1 MSDDLTFRE
10 KLEAIYLIAA
20 HRPKFTAGI
29 IVFSLFAAFF
39 EGIGV
44 SFIIP
49 LVEVAQSPGTPEG
62 GIAGAFAMV
71 YETFGLPFN
80 IGSIILGLA
89 GVLFIRHSTTFLSEW
104 ARVKL
109 RVNYVGELQTRSF
122 ENALGARVAYFDSEG
137 SGDILNAIVTQAR
150 KAGEAIEGFVH
161 IFQKGM
167 LILMYIGLAM
177 YLAPV
182 LTLASGALVGIAIVM
197 LRNTVESGYSVGGRV
212 ADANERIQRSV
223 QAGTQGIREVKTL
236 GYEHTLLEDFH
247 ERMDQYVDSSI
258 LVKRNEAF
266 LGNAQDLLVALIVFG
281 LIYFALAFT
290 NLSFGALGAFLFVM
304 FKLGPMVSAV
314 NKRYYQLEG
323 MLPHLVRTEAFID
336 EMQDNKEIDGG
347 DEPVPSNPSPIVFD
361 DVSFS
366 YNDEESVLSNISM
379 QIDGGEFVA
388 LVGGSGAGKSTI
400 ASLLARLYV
409 QNSGVISAGG
419 TPISD
424 YNLKEWRPRI
434 AYVRQDPFIFDTT
447 LRQNLLMANPDASE
461 RELERV
467 STISQITEFL
477 HDLPGGYDTEL
488 GDDGVRLS
496 GGQRQR
502 IALARAL
509 LEDADIL
516 LLDEATSD
524 LDTDIENRVQTEIET
539 MNRDFT
545 IIAIAHRLST
555 IKGADR
561 IFTLE
566 DGEIIEEGRHDTLIE
581 EEGRYAELYSSQGTV

>member
-1 MSDDLTFRE
+1 
-10 KLEAIYLIAA
+10 
-20 HRPKFTAGI
+20 
-29 IVFSLFAAFF
+29 
-39 EGIGV
+39 
-44 SFIIP
+44 
-49 LVEVAQSPGTPEG
+49 
-62 GIAGAFAMV
+62 V
-71 YETFGLPFN
+71 YETLGIPLT

-89 GVLFIRHSTTFLSEW
+89 IVLTIRHTSTFLSEW

-109 RVNYVGELQTRSF
+109 RMNYVGDLQTQSF
-122 ENALGARVAYFDSEG
+122 ENTLGARIAYFDDEG
-137 SGDILNAIVTQAR
+137 SDDILNAIVTQAS
-150 KAGEAIEGFVH
+150 KAGHAIEGFIHV
-161 IFQKGM
+161 FQKGV
-167 LILMYIGLAM
+167 LILMYVGLAM

-182 LTLASGALVGIAIVM
+182 LTLISAGIVAIGVVT
-197 LRNTVESGYSVGGRV
+197 LRNTVESGYTVGDRV
-212 ADANERIQRSV
+212 ADANEKIQRSV

-236 GYEHTLLEDFH
+236 GYEDTLLENFYN
-247 ERMDQYVDSSI
+247 RMEKFVTSSI
-258 LVKRNEAF
+258 KVKRNEVF
-266 LGNAQDLLVALIVFG
+266 LGNAQDLMVALIVFS

-290 NLSFGALGAFLFVM
+290 SMSFGALGAFLFVM
-304 FKLGPMVSAV
+304 FKLGPMVSVV

-323 MLPHLVRTEAFID
+323 MLPHLVRTDEFID
-336 EMQDNKEIDGG
+336 ELQENEEVESG
-347 DEPVPSNPSPIVFD
+347 DEPVPENPSPIVFD

-366 YNDEESVLSNISM
+366 YNEDEEVLSNISM
-379 QIDGGEFVA
+379 QIDGGDFVA

-400 ASLLARLYV
+400 ASLLARLYE
-409 QNSGVISAGG
+409 QDSGEILAAD
-419 TPISD
+419 TPISEFD
-424 YNLKEWRPRI
+424 LDEWRSRI

-447 LRQNLLMANPDASE
+447 LRQNLLMANPEASE
-461 RELERV
+461 RELDRV
-467 STISQITEFL
+467 ATIAQVTEFL
-477 HDLPGGYDTEL
+477 DDLPDGFDTEL

-502 IALARAL
+502 VALARAL

-566 DGEIIEEGRHDTLIE
+566 DGEIIEEGQHDTLIQE
-581 EEGRYAELYSSQGTV
+581 GGRYAELYSSQSTV

>member
-1 MSDDLTFRE
+1 MSDDLSFRE
-10 KLEAIYLIAA
+10 KLQAIYLIASY
-20 HRPKFTAGI
+20 RPRFTGGI
-29 IVFSLFAAFF
+29 IVFSLFTAVF

-44 SFIIP
+44 TFIIP

-62 GIAGAFAMV
+62 GIAGTFAMV
-71 YETFGLPFN
+71 YEFLGISFT
-80 IGSIILGLA
+80 IGTIIVGLA
-89 GVLFIRHSTTFLSEW
+89 IVLLIRHTSTFLSEW
-104 ARVKL
+104 ARIKL
-109 RVNYVGELQTRSF
+109 RVNYVGSLQTRSF
-122 ENALGARVAYFDSEG
+122 ENTLGARIAYFDNEG
-137 SGDILNAIVTQAR
+137 SGDILNAIVTQAS
-150 KAGEAIEGFVH
+150 KAGQAIEGFIQV
-161 IFQKGM
+161 FQKGV
-167 LILMYIGLAM
+167 LVLMYIGLAM
-177 YLAPV
+177 YLAPI
-182 LTLASGALVGIAIVM
+182 LTLASGALVAIAVFT
-197 LRNTVESGYSVGGRV
+197 LRNAVESGYTIGGRV
-212 ADANERIQRSV
+212 ADANEKIQRSV

-236 GYEHTLLEDFH
+236 GYEDTLLNDFYD
-247 ERMDQYVDSSI
+247 RMDQFINSSI

-266 LGNAQDLLVALIVFG
+266 LGNAQDLLVALIVFS
-281 LIYFALAFT
+281 LIYVALAFT
-290 NLSFGALGAFLFVM
+290 NMSFGALGAFLFVM

-323 MLPHLVRTEAFID
+323 MLPHLIRTEEFID
-336 EMQDNKEIDGG
+336 ELQNNEEVESG
-347 DEPVPSNPSPIVFD
+347 DDPVPADPSPIVFD

-366 YNDEESVLSNISM
+366 YKEDEKVLSNISM
-379 QIDGGEFVA
+379 EIDGGDFVA

-400 ASLLARLYV
+400 ASLLARLYE
-409 QNSGVISAGG
+409 QDSGVISAGG
-419 TPISD
+419 TPISEFD
-424 YNLKEWRPRI
+424 IDEWRSRI

-447 LRQNLLMANPDASE
+447 LRQNLLMANPDATE

-467 STISQITEFL
+467 STISQVTEFL
-477 HDLPGGYDTEL
+477 DDLPNGYDTEL

-502 IALARAL
+502 VALARAL
-509 LEDADIL
+509 LEDSDIL

-566 DGEIIEEGRHDTLIE
+566 DGEIIEEGRHDTLIQE
-581 EEGRYAELYSSQGTV
+581 DGRYAELYSSQSTV

>member
-1 MSDDLTFRE
+1 M
-10 KLEAIYLIAA
+10 
-20 HRPKFTAGI
+20 
-29 IVFSLFAAFF
+29 
-39 EGIGV
+39 
-44 SFIIP
+44 
-49 LVEVAQSPGTPEG
+49 
-62 GIAGAFAMV
+62 
-71 YETFGLPFN
+71 
-80 IGSIILGLA
+80 
-89 GVLFIRHSTTFLSEW
+89 
-104 ARVKL
+104 
-109 RVNYVGELQTRSF
+109 
-122 ENALGARVAYFDSEG
+122 
-137 SGDILNAIVTQAR
+137 
-150 KAGEAIEGFVH
+150 
-161 IFQKGM
+161 
-167 LILMYIGLAM
+167 
-177 YLAPV
+177 
-182 LTLASGALVGIAIVM
+182 
-197 LRNTVESGYSVGGRV
+197 
-212 ADANERIQRSV
+212 
-223 QAGTQGIREVKTL
+223 
-236 GYEHTLLEDFH
+236 
-247 ERMDQYVDSSI
+247 
-258 LVKRNEAF
+258 
-266 LGNAQDLLVALIVFG
+266 
-281 LIYFALAFT
+281 
-290 NLSFGALGAFLFVM
+290 
-304 FKLGPMVSAV
+304 
-314 NKRYYQLEG
+314 
-323 MLPHLVRTEAFID
+323 
-336 EMQDNKEIDGG
+336 
-347 DEPVPSNPSPIVFD
+347 
-361 DVSFS
+361 
-366 YNDEESVLSNISM
+366 
-379 QIDGGEFVA
+379 
-388 LVGGSGAGKSTI
+388 
-400 ASLLARLYV
+400 
-409 QNSGVISAGG
+409 QNSRVSSAGG

-424 YNLKEWRPRI
+424 YNLNEWRSRI